1 MLVKIIATVKN
12 AVIDLGRS
20 IGAAIKRLTV
30 PAKSATVA
38 VAGAARDVA
47 RSRVELLA
55 ENALLRQQLI
65 VIRRQIGRPMF
76 GDTDRLLMIVL
87 ARLSGA
93 WRDALHLVKP
103 DTLLRWHRGLFKLFL
118 RRKSR
123 SGGSQPRRLDQAT
136 VDLIVSMA
144 VDNVNWGAERIRGE
158 LLKLSI
164 RVSKRTIQK
173 YMKRARP
180 PGRSG
185 QTWKTFLENHAGETW
200 ACDFLQLYDVLLRPI
215 FAFFIVKHATRE
227 VVHVGVTRAP
237 TDEWTAQQLREATP
251 YGEGPKYLVRDND
264 GKFGRHFAAVA
275 QGSGIEIVKI
285 PPRSPDLNPICERFL
300 GSVRRE
306 CLDHVLILS
315 DGHLRRVL
323 HEYASAYFNKDR
335 PHQGL
340 AQRIPAAGIGPPA
353 EAVGKIIA
361 TPVLGGLHH
370 DYRRA
375 A

>member
-1 MLVKIIATVKN
+1 MLAKFIATVKTT
-12 AVIDLGRS
+12 VMGLGRS
-20 IGAAIKRLTV
+20 IGAAIKRLTA

-47 RSRVELLA
+47 RSRVELIA

-65 VIRRQIGRPMF
+65 VIRRQIGRPML
-76 GDTDRLLMIVL
+76 GDADRLIIVIL
-87 ARLSGA
+87 ARLSAA

-103 DTLLRWHRGLFKLFL
+103 DTLLRWHRGLFKLFW
-118 RRKSR
+118 RRKSH
-123 SGGSQPRRLDQAT
+123 SGGSQPRRLDQET
-136 VDLIVSMA
+136 IDLIVSMA
-144 VDNVNWGAERIRGE
+144 TDNVLWGAERIRGE
-158 LLKLSI
+158 VLKLGI

-185 QTWKTFLENHAGETW
+185 QTWKTFLDNHAGETW
-200 ACDFLQLYDVLLRPI
+200 ACDFLQLYDVLFRPI

-275 QGSGIEIVKI
+275 KGTGTKVVRI
-285 PPRSPDLNPICERFL
+285 PPRSPNLNPICERFL

-315 DGHLRRVL
+315 EGHLHRVL
-323 HEYASAYFNKDR
+323 DEYTGAYFNRAR

-340 AQRIPAAGIGPPA
+340 AQRIPVAGVGPPA
-353 EAVGKIIA
+353 EAVAKIIA
-361 TPVLGGLHH
+361 TPILGGLHH